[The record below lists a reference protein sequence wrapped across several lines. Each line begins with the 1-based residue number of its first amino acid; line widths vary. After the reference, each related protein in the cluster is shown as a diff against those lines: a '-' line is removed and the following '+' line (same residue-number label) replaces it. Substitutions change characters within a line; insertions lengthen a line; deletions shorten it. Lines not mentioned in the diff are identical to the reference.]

1 MSLEKI
7 IDRILKDASEE
18 ASRIKKEAE
27 AQVEELLEKARQE
40 ASALREKTIAESR
53 AVAEE
58 NRRRA
63 ITIAELEAR
72 KALLAE
78 KGEALKRAFQGALD
92 RLRAMGLEEYQRAIE
107 NMLLRSVEQGDEEVI
122 ISSRD
127 RDRLTEAF
135 IKKVNGSLG
144 AAGKEGRLKL
154 SSDFADIE
162 GGFILRTPEAEING
176 SFEARIRSIRDE
188 AEVEVAKILAGG

>member
-7 IDRILKDASEE
+7 IDRIMKDASEE
-18 ASRIKKEAE
+18 ASMIKKEAE
-27 AQVEELLEKARQE
+27 AQVEELLEKARRE
-40 ASALREKTIAESR
+40 ASALREKTIAESH
-53 AVAEE
+53 AAAEE

-78 KGEALKRAFQGALD
+78 RQAALERAFQGALD
-92 RLRAMGLEEYQRAIE
+92 RLRAMNVEEYRQAIE
-107 NMLLRSVEQGDEEVI
+107 NMLLRSVERGDEEVV

-127 RDRLTEAF
+127 IDRLTEAF
-135 IKKVNGSLG
+135 IKKVNGALR

-162 GGFILRTPEAEING
+162 GGFILRTPEAEINS

-188 AEVEVAKILAGG
+188 AEVEAAKILAGG